1 LDKSLEWNQQFETEA
16 NFLIR
21 KYQSASTSQIQEICQ
36 LKKQLAEKS
45 SLAEREEH
53 QKQESFLNRASS
65 IHSTSRLSIPQ
76 SYQSELVACKKER
89 DQLDIKVES
98 MQRQV
103 DHLTEELEDTKKQ
116 RTRFKSQANRL
127 RVGLEA
133 IQRRNQNSD
142 DEDDQQDESLRLM
155 YNEAERRAT
164 DLDRESKRQILSMN
178 SLREE
183 LKSIHEMKN
192 ILKIESQEKINHL
205 EMEITRLKQEAERK
219 PLIKTSSIRSIS
231 SVSQIDLEA
240 AQADAHS
247 QKSRVQQ
254 LERQCH
260 SSLELNNMLKEVQLV
275 FQNELEQE
283 KLHVQTL
290 ANQIREERTIWEE
303 NIYQEFQKR
312 YDVDRIQFTRQIRT
326 LSFRLSELEQDMD
339 RQKSQHQH
347 ERTLLKTEL
356 VSEYEKRL
364 LKLKGLYRKKE
375 TEFTMM
381 NESLSLKNQTMQEEL
396 IAVYCK
402 NIMLAEQL
410 GKLN

>member
-1 LDKSLEWNQQFETEA
+1 
-16 NFLIR
+16 
-21 KYQSASTSQIQEICQ
+21 
-36 LKKQLAEKS
+36 
-45 SLAEREEH
+45 
-53 QKQESFLNRASS
+53 
-65 IHSTSRLSIPQ
+65 
-76 SYQSELVACKKER
+76 
-89 DQLDIKVES
+89 
-98 MQRQV
+98 
-103 DHLTEELEDTKKQ
+103 
-116 RTRFKSQANRL
+116 
-127 RVGLEA
+127 
-133 IQRRNQNSD
+133 
-142 DEDDQQDESLRLM
+142 
-155 YNEAERRAT
+155 
-164 DLDRESKRQILSMN
+164 
-178 SLREE
+178 
-183 LKSIHEMKN
+183 
-192 ILKIESQEKINHL
+192 
-205 EMEITRLKQEAERK
+205 
-219 PLIKTSSIRSIS
+219 
-231 SVSQIDLEA
+231 
-240 AQADAHS
+240 
-247 QKSRVQQ
+247 
-254 LERQCH
+254 
-260 SSLELNNMLKEVQLV
+260 MLKEVQLV